1 MDLCCLDSVRK
12 GAVVKLL
19 FWWLITFVCT
29 CIDANAQ
36 DSHQKLKILPLP
48 FVGTSPS
55 TGFLVGVAPGAYWMM
70 GDKSNTSLSN
80 ALGSAMYTEKKQ
92 LLFTLKAT
100 TFFSGDKWNMIT
112 DFRYFDTSQ
121 PTYGLGT
128 GPQWAK
134 PVGYGGLGYAGNPS
148 QPIETAQPMAFDFI
162 RLHNTVLKRI
172 SDSRLFVGG
181 GYHLDSH
188 YHIDDKMLD
197 LSANPQVV
205 TSHYGYSIYEG
216 FNPEHYVLS
225 GMSLD
230 VLLDS
235 RDNVVNPYHGLYAY
249 AHLRGNNEW
258 LGSTKNSS
266 LLWLEFRDYINFS
279 KVRPR
284 HLLGFWGYGWFVTG
298 GQVPYL
304 DLPAVGWDQFG
315 RSGRAYTQG
324 RFRGEDLIYSEFE
337 YRVPLQRHKET
348 IGAVAFVNSSTASNR
363 NGNISLYQYVDF
375 GYGVGLRIMINKASR
390 ANLNID
396 YAFGKYG
403 AQGLYV
409 ALNEVF

>member
-1 MDLCCLDSVRK
+1 MVVGRCGFIQK
-12 GAVVKLL
+12 GAAYKL
-19 FWWLITFVCT
+19 TFILLLSFIGACFDVHS
-29 CIDANAQ
+29 Q
-36 DSHQKLKILPLP
+36 ESHKKLRILPLP
-48 FVGTSPS
+48 FVGTNPS

-70 GDKSNTSLSN
+70 GDKSNTTLSN
-80 ALGSAMYTEKKQ
+80 ALASAMYTQKKQ

-100 TFFSGDKWNMIT
+100 TFFAGDRWNMIT

-128 GPQWAK
+128 GPQSAK
-134 PVGYGGLGYAGNPS
+134 PIGAVGNG
-148 QPIETAQPMAFDFI
+148 QPIESAQPMAFDFI
-162 RLHNTVLKRI
+162 RLHNTVMKRI
-172 SDSRLFVGG
+172 AESRLFVGG
-181 GYHLDSH
+181 GYHLDSQS
-188 YHIDDKMLD
+188 HIDDKMLD

-205 TSHYGYSIYEG
+205 TSHYGYSIHEG

-225 GMSLD
+225 GMSVDL
-230 VLLDS
+230 LLDS
-235 RDNVVNPYHGLYAY
+235 RDNVVNPYSGLYAY
-249 AHLRGNNEW
+249 ARFRGNNEW
-258 LGSTKNSS
+258 LGSTQNSS
-266 LLWLEFRDYINFS
+266 LLWLEFRDYINFL

-363 NGNISLYQYVDF
+363 HGNISLYQYVDF

-396 YAFGKYG
+396 YAIGKYG